1 MAAGSGPLVKVNMDD
16 PQKLMTIR
24 AARVTS
30 ANRAKV
36 VASDR
41 LLQMRD
47 GRMNP
52 GKAAAI
58 FFASCGNKKKV
69 GSYLPQDPANAGYP
83 VRRGFSVQSPLPLEY
98 WITRFRG

>member
-1 MAAGSGPLVKVNMDD
+1 MDD

-24 AARVTS
+24 AARLTL

-47 GRMNP
+47 GRMNV
-52 GKAAAI
+52 GKLQPA
-58 FFASCGNKKKV
+58 FFCIK
-69 GSYLPQDPANAGYP
+69 
-83 VRRGFSVQSPLPLEY
+83 RE
-98 WITRFRG
+98 